1 MILDIQNVSCR
12 YTSREKDTLTGVNL
26 RIEEGE
32 MVLIA
37 GRSGCGK
44 STLVKAVTGLLDK
57 EDGSID
63 GKIFLDGKDTAAMSA
78 EEIGVLVGTVYQT
91 PDDQIF
97 AMTVADEV
105 GFALEN
111 RGIEASVVKEKVK
124 EVLARTGLDGMEE
137 RSIHALSGG
146 QRQRLALASV
156 LVTKPKLLILD
167 EPVS

>member
-63 GKIFLDGKDTAAMSA
+63 GKIFFHVRQKYCHINNPIPTATAGFQHRFYIGKNR
-78 EEIGVLVGTVYQT
+78 
-91 PDDQIF
+91 
-97 AMTVADEV
+97 MTFCFNIV
-105 GFALEN
+105 FN
-111 RGIEASVVKEKVK
+111 NI
-124 EVLARTGLDGMEE
+124 TI
-137 RSIHALSGG
+137 SI
-146 QRQRLALASV
+146 
-156 LVTKPKLLILD
+156 
-167 EPVS
+167 

>member
-63 GKIFLDGKDTAAMSA
+63 GKIFGWKGHGGDVRRRDRRFCGNSIPNTGRSDFC
-78 EEIGVLVGTVYQT
+78 
-91 PDDQIF
+91 DD
-97 AMTVADEV
+97 
-105 GFALEN
+105 
-111 RGIEASVVKEKVK
+111 RC
-124 EVLARTGLDGMEE
+124 R
-137 RSIHALSGG
+137 
-146 QRQRLALASV
+146 
-156 LVTKPKLLILD
+156 
-167 EPVS
+167 

>member
-78 EEIGVLVGTVYQT
+78 EEIGVRYL
-91 PDDQIF
+91 F
-97 AMTVADEV
+97 L
-105 GFALEN
+105 LE
-111 RGIEASVVKEKVK
+111 RI
-124 EVLARTGLDGMEE
+124 LE
-137 RSIHALSGG
+137 RSFDMLLSDHIFKGTRTIFPI
-146 QRQRLALASV
+146 QCFCHE
-156 LVTKPKLLILD
+156 TT
-167 EPVS
+167 

>member
-63 GKIFLDGKDTAAMSA
+63 GKIFLDGKS
-78 EEIGVLVGTVYQT
+78 TVSRSH
-91 PDDQIF
+91 
-97 AMTVADEV
+97 V
-105 GFALEN
+105 
-111 RGIEASVVKEKVK
+111 SVY
-124 EVLARTGLDGMEE
+124 
-137 RSIHALSGG
+137 I
-146 QRQRLALASV
+146 
-156 LVTKPKLLILD
+156 
-167 EPVS
+167 

>member
-26 RIEEGE
+26 HIEEGE

-78 EEIGVLVGTVYQT
+78 EEIGVSQLVS
-91 PDDQIF
+91 
-97 AMTVADEV
+97 
-105 GFALEN
+105 EN
-111 RGIEASVVKEKVK
+111 RILECLCNILLSYKRLKAS
-124 EVLARTGLDGMEE
+124 R
-137 RSIHALSGG
+137 
-146 QRQRLALASV
+146 SV
-156 LVTKPKLLILD
+156 LSCRYYKSFHTPQK
-167 EPVS
+167 